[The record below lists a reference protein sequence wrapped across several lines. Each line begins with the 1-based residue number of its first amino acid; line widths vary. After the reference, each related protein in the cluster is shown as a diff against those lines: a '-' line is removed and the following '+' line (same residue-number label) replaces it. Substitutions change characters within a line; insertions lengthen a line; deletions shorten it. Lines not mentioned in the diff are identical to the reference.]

1 MVLIDITRGI
11 SSFVEICS
19 ADCSCMLHVLKVY
32 PDAERF
38 GTCSV
43 GEISATKDRGASEI
57 NHYRL
62 RFLSIESNNRD
73 VPTAV
78 TYGASM

>member
-1 MVLIDITRGI
+1 MQRDL
-11 SSFVEICS
+11 
-19 ADCSCMLHVLKVY
+19 
-32 PDAERF
+32 ERI
-38 GTCSV
+38 SV

-57 NHYRL
+57 NLYKL
-62 RFLSIESNNRD
+62 RFSSIESNNRD